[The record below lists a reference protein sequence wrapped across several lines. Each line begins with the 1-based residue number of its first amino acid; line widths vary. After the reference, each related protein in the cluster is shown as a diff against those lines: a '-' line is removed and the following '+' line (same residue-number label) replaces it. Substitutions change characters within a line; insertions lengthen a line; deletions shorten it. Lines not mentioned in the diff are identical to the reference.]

1 MKEQGSHLQNAPIRA
16 LGGVFRKT
24 QAWGALAVALLL
36 GTACAS
42 DPTTSEGAKQFQ
54 VEEFSKLEL
63 EVLGEVTYTQSD
75 SSYMEVSGSPDLI
88 ERLTVSDKG
97 GTLKI
102 ELEDKKKFSMN
113 KKELVIKLGSPRLT
127 EVDFNSIGTFRL
139 AKGFTGGDLRIENN
153 GVGEIKVADCQVG
166 TFALESKGVGTVVV
180 QGTATD
186 ASIRSEGMGE
196 VDCAALQA
204 ANVKVESKGV
214 GNISV
219 YAATSLDIK
228 MSGVGNLKYYGNP
241 ADVKTDIS
249 GMGKATNMGQ

>member
-1 MKEQGSHLQNAPIRA
+1 MKHAIAPNPKLRPMRPA
-16 LGGVFRKT
+16 PYLKSLWATGL
-24 QAWGALAVALLL
+24 LAMALLPFA
-36 GTACAS
+36 ACSSSSAKE
-42 DPTTSEGAKQFQ
+42 TSKQFP
-54 VEEFSKLEL
+54 VKNFTALEL

-139 AKGFTGGDLRIENN
+139 AKGFTGDALHISNN

-166 TFALESKGVGTVVV
+166 TFALDSKGVGTVVV

>member
-1 MKEQGSHLQNAPIRA
+1 MKPAMAYSPKPRSTRTATNLKTLWAPG
-16 LGGVFRKT
+16 L
-24 QAWGALAVALLL
+24 LAMALLPFAACSSS
-36 GTACAS
+36 TAKE
-42 DPTTSEGAKQFQ
+42 TSKQFP
-54 VEEFSKLEL
+54 VKNFTALEL
-63 EVLGEVTYTQSD
+63 EVIGEVFYTQSD
-75 SSYMEVSGSPDLI
+75 SVYMHVAGSADLI
-88 ERLTVSDKG
+88 ERLSVKDDNS
-97 GTLKI
+97 TLKV
-102 ELEDKKKFSMN
+102 ELKDKKKFSMN
-113 KKELVIKLGSPRLT
+113 KKELVIRIGSPQLT
-127 EVDFNSIGTFRL
+127 AVDFNSIGTFHL
-139 AKGFTGGDLRIENN
+139 AKGFRGDALRIANN
-153 GVGEIKVADCQVG
+153 GVGTIKVEDCQVT